1 MKTRIVFIIGLLLL
15 CVSCNVEQRHHLS
28 YEGGGGGNEYRML
41 EVRMPENWK
50 IVNAQLETK
59 QVNLELDRGN
69 GIEKQS
75 LLLPWP
81 IKDLNE
87 NMKFRGAN
95 RLDGL
100 TLLHFSIEEDPHSEF
115 NPPIGTTKIS
125 SGIKE
130 REEFAI
136 FRTSNW
142 LVIHY
147 SIKNTVLGE
156 LTFHDLAK
164 RYAKNPNNKGSI
176 ASFETIDGKMHYNLV
191 FNNKEKR
198 SFLIDGYYGQHE
210 TYDGRSVG
218 RSKSNNELSWTW
230 RYKVVSNEKKI
241 ISNQVLDR

>member
-1 MKTRIVFIIGLLLL
+1 MKTNILYIISLLLL
-15 CVSCNVEQRHHLS
+15 CVSCNVEQKQQLS
-28 YEGGGGGNEYRML
+28 YVGGGGNSEYRIL
-41 EVRMPENWK
+41 EVRMPESWK
-50 IVNAQLETK
+50 IVNAELTPK

-75 LLLPWP
+75 LLLPFP
-81 IKDLNE
+81 IKKLNE
-87 NMKFRGAN
+87 NIKFRGAN

-100 TLLHFSIEEDPHSEF
+100 TLLHFSIEEDPQSEF

-125 SGIKE
+125 SGIKK

-147 SIKNTVLGE
+147 SIKNTVLGD
-156 LTFHDLAK
+156 LTFHDLTK
-164 RYAKNPNNKGSI
+164 RYAKDPNNKGNT
-176 ASFETIDGKMHYNLV
+176 ASFETIDGKMRYNLA

-210 TYDGRSVG
+210 TYNRRSVG
-218 RSKSNNELSWTW
+218 SSKSNNELSWTW
-230 RYKVVSNEKKI
+230 RYRINSKQEK
-241 ISNQVLDR
+241 DR